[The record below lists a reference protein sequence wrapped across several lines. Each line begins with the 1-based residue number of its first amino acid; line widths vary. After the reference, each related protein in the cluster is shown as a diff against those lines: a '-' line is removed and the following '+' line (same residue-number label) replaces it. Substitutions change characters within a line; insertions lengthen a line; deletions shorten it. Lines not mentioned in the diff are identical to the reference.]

1 MNALALVREVSP
13 SIVRCE
19 LTHLAREPIDY
30 QLARDQ
36 HAAYIRALESLDC
49 RIEFLPP
56 EPELPDAVFV
66 EDTAVVLDEVAVITR
81 PGAESRRG
89 ETDSVTTALARYRP
103 LHSIVPPAR
112 LDGGDALRVG
122 QILYVGLSPRT
133 NIAGIE
139 QLARFVELYGYQVH
153 AAPVSGCLHLKSA
166 VTAVADHTLLINPAW
181 VSPRAFAGL
190 KFIEVDP
197 SEPFGANALLIDGQ
211 VIHAA
216 EYSRTR
222 GRLRAAGIPV
232 HPVEASELAKAEGG
246 VTCCSLI
253 LADSKAS
260 RARGR

>member
-1 MNALALVREVSP
+1 MSALALVREVSP

-30 QLARDQ
+30 QRARAQ
-36 HAAYIRALESLDC
+36 HAAYVHALESLDC
-49 RIEFLPP
+49 RIEMLPP
-56 EPELPDAVFV
+56 APELPDAVFV

-81 PGAESRRG
+81 PGAESRRA
-89 ETDSVTTALARYRP
+89 ETDSVANVLVRYRP
-103 LHSIVPPAR
+103 LHAIVAPAR
-112 LDGGDALRVG
+112 LDGGDVLRVE
-122 QILYVGLSPRT
+122 QNLFVGLSPRT

-166 VTAVADHTLLINPAW
+166 VTAVADGTLLINPGW
-181 VSPRAFAGL
+181 VSPRSFAGL

-197 SEPFGANALLIDGQ
+197 SEPFAANALLIDGQ
-211 VIHAA
+211 VIHAS
-216 EYSRTR
+216 EFSRTR

-253 LADSKAS
+253 LADSKA
-260 RARGR
+260 GRTRRR